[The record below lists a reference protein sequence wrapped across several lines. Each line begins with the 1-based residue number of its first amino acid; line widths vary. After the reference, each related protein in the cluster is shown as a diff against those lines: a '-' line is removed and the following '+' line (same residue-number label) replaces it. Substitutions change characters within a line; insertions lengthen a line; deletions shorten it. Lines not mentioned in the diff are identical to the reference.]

1 MVKFVCVLDY
11 TSGAEEWL
19 SEYEDDTFEQQLE
32 NIFDE
37 IRPLYEQLHGYVRWR
52 LRKFYGNEV
61 VSEKGPIPMHL
72 LGNMWGQTWNEI
84 ASLISPFPAKPLIDV
99 SEEMARQ
106 GITPRKMFEMGD
118 DFFTSL
124 NLIKLPQ

>member
-1 MVKFVCVLDY
+1 MIFVIDY
-11 TSGAEEWL
+11 TSGAEDWL

-32 NIFDE
+32 SIFDE
-37 IRPLYEQLHGYVRWR
+37 IRPLYEELHGYVRWR
-52 LRKFYGNEV
+52 LRKVYGNDV

-72 LGNMWGQTWNEI
+72 LGNMWGQTWGEI
-84 ASLISPFPAKPLIDV
+84 ADIISPFPEKPLIDV
-99 SEEMARQ
+99 GEEMIRQ
-106 GITPRKMFEMGD
+106 GITAKKMFEMGD